1 MNRAV
6 DIINT
11 LRVGVEAML
20 SEGQSVKVNFLR
32 FFNFEKNRVSLRIE
46 KVENGTEREAVGMID
61 VVEFPSNDKGGTSC
75 NCQMTELQTG
85 KTDKL
90 IIHLKSNHD
99 KNAETTKVFNFF
111 RKVLNLP
118 EAMSSRNDQ
127 IHVEGNNLEGGGTSP
142 VELEKE
148 NLFPPNGGALPKNP
162 RGAHRSESTD

>member
-61 VVEFPSNDKGGTSC
+61 VVEFL
-75 NCQMTELQTG
+75 QM
-85 KTDKL
+85 
-90 IIHLKSNHD
+90 I
-99 KNAETTKVFNFF
+99 KV
-111 RKVLNLP
+111 VL
-118 EAMSSRNDQ
+118 AA
-127 IHVEGNNLEGGGTSP
+127 IA
-142 VELEKE
+142 K
-148 NLFPPNGGALPKNP
+148 
-162 RGAHRSESTD
+162 

>member
-1 MNRAV
+1 M
-6 DIINT
+6 
-11 LRVGVEAML
+11 
-20 SEGQSVKVNFLR
+20 
-32 FFNFEKNRVSLRIE
+32 
-46 KVENGTEREAVGMID
+46 
-61 VVEFPSNDKGGTSC
+61 
-75 NCQMTELQTG
+75 
-85 KTDKL
+85 
-90 IIHLKSNHD
+90 D

-118 EAMSSRNDQ
+118 EAKSSRNDQ